1 MDMVKSIRF
10 LPPNPLADKAIRLPD
25 TSVEEL
31 CERATQAVDEA
42 KTPLFDKLEEEANR
56 LTSTF
61 DASTERSGERPDQI
75 KALNAIAFELKG
87 LGSMFGYQLVSS
99 ISDLIFQMT
108 KPDSPVTED
117 VLDVIGLQVDAIAL
131 IIRERR
137 EGDGGESGR
146 ALVGSLKEAMG
157 KVLADPEA

>member
-1 MDMVKSIRF
+1 MVKSVRF
-10 LPPNPLADKAIRLPD
+10 LPPNPLAEKARRLPD

-31 CERATQAVDEA
+31 CEKATQAVDEA
-42 KTPLFDKLEEEANR
+42 KAPLFEKLEDEASR
-56 LTSTF
+56 LKSTF
-61 DASTERSGERPDQI
+61 DALMEGPGERPDQI

-87 LGSMFGYQLVSS
+87 LGGMFGYQLVSS
-99 ISDLIFQMT
+99 ISEHIVQMT

-117 VLDVIGLQVDAIAL
+117 VLDVIGLQVDAVAL